1 MGSEGLEL
9 LPLGADDV
17 DHRTR
22 VSEPSLERDMD
33 TVLSTRGTGRRVGF
47 WDREVT
53 VVDLGFSLPEADFC
67 KVGFLGLVAE
77 IGVVKVFAAGLVAP
91 PPTPWSLRRRAD
103 EADINLVLLVV

>member
-9 LPLGADDV
+9 LPLGTDDV

-22 VSEPSLERDMD
+22 VSAPSLERDMD

-53 VVDLGFSLPEADFC
+53 VVGLGFSLPEADFC

-77 IGVVKVFAAGLVAP
+77 IGVKVFAAGLVAP

-103 EADINLVLLVV
+103 EADINLVQLVV